1 MNNPVLSPV
10 VILIP
15 DITECG
21 TASLAMLAA
30 AVRNINENRPSKA
43 IKFTKSIIAYA
54 TDKFYAYPYQDV
66 PRCWRRIY
74 VDASLVQSIARDVIG
89 EYEAIVHTIDMALIM
104 AGGEG
109 RHKEIKHVL
118 GWLETAFTKNYIDV
132 PEKFPIVEP
141 TVPLQFSIPRV
152 PAPSLESFQN
162 HINDF
167 HTPLILTGALS
178 HWKALQNWNS
188 PKYFLQ
194 QTLNG
199 TRLVPIELGESY
211 VADSWTQKLIS
222 FSTFMNDHLL
232 KQSTPKGYLAQHDLF
247 SQIPSLRSDIAIP
260 DYCFTIPPENP
271 PDDPQVPYIATDE
284 VKENIWMGPMGTKS
298 PLHNDPYE
306 NIFAQVVGYK
316 YFRLFPPKMTEKV
329 YPRGIEGGIQMG
341 NTSQVCSST
350 G

>member
-1 MNNPVLSPV
+1 
-10 VILIP
+10 
-15 DITECG
+15 
-21 TASLAMLAA
+21 LAA
-30 AVRNINENRPSKA
+30 AVRNIKENRPSKA
-43 IKFTKSIIAYA
+43 IKLTKSIIAHA
-54 TDKFYAYPYQDV
+54 ADKFYAYPYKDV
-66 PRCWRRIY
+66 PRCWRKIY

-109 RHKEIKHVL
+109 RHKEIKQVL
-118 GWLETAFTKNYIDV
+118 RWLETTLPKDCINV
-132 PEKFPIVEP
+132 PEEFPIVP
-141 TVPLQFSIPRV
+141 PAIALRFPIPRV
-152 PAPSLESFQN
+152 TAPSLESFQS
-162 HINDF
+162 HINDS
-167 HTPLILTGALS
+167 HTPLILTGTLS
-178 HWKALQNWNS
+178 HWKALKTWNS

-211 VADSWTQKLIS
+211 VADSWTQKLFPFSS
-222 FSTFMNDHLL
+222 FMQNYLL

-247 SQIPSLRSDIAIP
+247 SQIPTLRSDIAIP
-260 DYCFTIPPENP
+260 DYCFTLPPENP
-271 PDDPQVPYIATDE
+271 PDEPQVPYISTDE

-316 YFRLFPPKMTEKV
+316 YFRLFPPNMTEKV

-341 NTSQVCSST
+341 NTSQVYSFR